1 LLKGKKSLKELFI
14 NRALE
19 NIKCAE
25 LAYENDLF
33 NASSNRAYYAAF
45 HISIAALYAIG
56 VDPRTDHKAVQIM
69 FSDNYFNRK
78 KVLSS
83 KYKGYLTELQRIR
96 NIADYQNGVTKKD
109 ANTQLKKAKEFV
121 EIILKVIK

>member
-1 LLKGKKSLKELFI
+1 MH
-14 NRALE
+14 
-19 NIKCAE
+19 
-25 LAYENDLF
+25 

-45 HISIAALYAIG
+45 HTALAALYAIG
-56 VDPRTDHKAVQIM
+56 IEPRTDHKAVQIM
-69 FSDNYFNRK
+69 FSDNYFKRK

-83 KYKGYLTELQRIR
+83 KYKGYLKELQRIR

-109 ANTQLKKAKEFV
+109 ANSQLKKAKEFV